1 MCGASAATSATIYHS
16 RPRES
21 PRCPRCD
28 QALHDARVA
37 VGLRT
42 RRVTDPE
49 ELDRLDRARARGS
62 SVRTVRGGLPTLGR
76 DR

>member
-1 MCGASAATSATIYHS
+1 MCGASVATSVTIYRS
-16 RPRES
+16 WPRTS
-21 PRCPRCD
+21 PGCPRCD
-28 QALHDARVA
+28 QALHQARVA

-42 RRVTDPE
+42 RRITDPE
-49 ELDRLDRARARGS
+49 ELDRLDRARGS